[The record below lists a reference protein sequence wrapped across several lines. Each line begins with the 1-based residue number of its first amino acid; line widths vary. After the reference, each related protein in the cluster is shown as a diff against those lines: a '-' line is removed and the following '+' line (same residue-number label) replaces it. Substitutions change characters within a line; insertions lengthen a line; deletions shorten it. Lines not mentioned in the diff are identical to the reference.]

1 MKKIVSSVVVL
12 LLCLCMAIPS
22 TAQESTSAPNQTDIL
37 SMSGTAMIQTTDS
50 SFDISSGGIA
60 HMVADMI
67 AVSSTHPVKST
78 KVVASLMQD
87 GKTIK
92 TFTATADDGFAALDK
107 QYAVYSDH
115 EYRVKYVF
123 YAYSTD
129 GLSENISV
137 YSQYVYYD

>member
-1 MKKIVSSVVVL
+1 MKKIVSSIVAL
-12 LLCLCMAIPS
+12 LLCLCVAIPS
-22 TAQESTSAPNQTDIL
+22 SAQEAISARNQMDIL
-37 SMSGTAMIQTTDS
+37 SMSGTVMIQTTDS
-50 SFDISSGGIA
+50 SFDISGGGIA

-92 TFTATADDGFAALDK
+92 TFTATADDGFASLDK
-107 QYAVYSDH
+107 LYAVYSDH

-129 GLSENISV
+129 GLSENITV